1 MAKASPTNDLMF
13 KKTFGSIGN
22 EDIIKGFAADFFMV
36 TSGKIVVANPY
47 SIEAYEELDRNG
59 GKTTTLRETLA
70 DITFRAE
77 VESLTTEMQVSKTDY
92 FDRRMLYYAC
102 DKYRSEYSAQQEPEL
117 EEKQEDGE
125 KEKTNRYKSLRPL
138 YALDI
143 IGYNYFPDDYAFH
156 KFDLYDIDHKIKFAD
171 KKTGKDLFAISCFEY
186 KKPCVEIAN
195 HRYWQ
200 MYFQGMDIPKEAPS
214 YIKRAEQL
222 LDLAKL
228 SEKERKMYAEC
239 EKRKADIDAY
249 ISTAWSDGEA
259 SGVELG
265 RAQEREKTLHSAAV
279 LLRATG
285 NWAFVFQACPDMT
298 ADEKDKIEEM
308 AKALSLNAA
317 T

>member
-1 MAKASPTNDLMF
+1 MNGKLRPTNDLMF

-36 TSGKIVVANPY
+36 TSGKIIVANPY
-47 SIEAYEELDRNG
+47 SIEAYEELDKNG
-59 GKTTTLRETLA
+59 GKTTMLRETLA

-77 VESLTTEMQVSKTDY
+77 IESLTMEMQVSKTDY

-102 DKYRSEYSAQQEPEL
+102 DKYRSEYSAQQEPEP

-125 KEKTNRYKSLRPL
+125 KEKPNRYKSLRPL

-156 KFDLYDIDHKIKFAD
+156 KFDLYDIDHKIKFTD

-200 MYFQGMDIPKEAPS
+200 MYFQGLDVPNEAPS

-239 EKRKADIDAY
+239 EKRKADMDAY

-265 RAQEREKTLHSAAV
+265 KAQERTKTLCSAAV
-279 LLRATG
+279 LLRKTDS
-285 NWAFVFQACPDMT
+285 WEMVKSVFPDIT
-298 ADEKDKIEEM
+298 EDEIKQVTKN
-308 AKALSLNAA
+308 AKLL
-317 T
+317 